1 MFSHTDIWNAIEE
14 FAKHNNMTCSGLAK
28 SCGLDATT
36 FNKSKRF
43 TKFGQ
48 PRWPTTQS
56 LAKILQATNSDI
68 MDFVQYLP
76 KRQRN

>member
-1 MFSHTDIWNAIEE
+1 MFSHADIWNAIEQ

-28 SCGLDATT
+28 FCGLDATT

-68 MDFVQYLP
+68 MDFARYLP
-76 KRQRN
+76 KRQRD